1 MIHYLSRLRK
11 VNAQMSMTVNNL
23 LHFDYSRALLL
34 VLIEP
39 ELAVAAVKTLQ
50 QSKGIQLFTVS

>member
-1 MIHYLSRLRK
+1 M
-11 VNAQMSMTVNNL
+11 NAQMSMTVNDL